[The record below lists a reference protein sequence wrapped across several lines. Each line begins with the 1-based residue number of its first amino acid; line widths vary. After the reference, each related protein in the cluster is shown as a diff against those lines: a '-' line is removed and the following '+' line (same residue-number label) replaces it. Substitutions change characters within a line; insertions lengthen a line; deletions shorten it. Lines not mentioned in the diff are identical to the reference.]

1 MLMIFRFLY
10 LYLSKS
16 VRNDGIVLG
25 VIRSATL
32 FERTVNRL
40 FVILVYD
47 VNRKRVVKVL
57 KKCRQY
63 LNWVQN
69 SVLEGEISEANFRKL
84 KMELE
89 RIIRTDED
97 SVIFYCLR
105 TTKYSFREIM
115 GLKKGGDEN
124 II

>member
-1 MLMIFRFLY
+1 M
-10 LYLSKS
+10 
-16 VRNDGIVLG
+16 
-25 VIRSATL
+25 
-32 FERTVNRL
+32 

-47 VNRKRVVKVL
+47 VNQKRVAKVL

-69 SVLEGEISEANFRKL
+69 SVLEGEISDANLKKL

-89 RIIRTDED
+89 RIIKKDED
-97 SVIFYCLR
+97 SVIFYYLR
-105 TTKYSFREIM
+105 TTKYSSREIM
-115 GLKKGGDEN
+115 GLKKGGYEN